1 MHFSPAKFPRV
12 QQCAGR
18 KKMFAIPSWLSNSL
32 HVNGGGREKKKKKIP
47 SPEMEREDRGNPSQQ
62 VRYIEG
68 NNDPKE
74 EEEGNSDDKAPREDQ
89 LFCVVVVVPWSMA
102 HTGVGTYTQFC
113 N

>member
-1 MHFSPAKFPRV
+1 
-12 QQCAGR
+12 
-18 KKMFAIPSWLSNSL
+18 MFAIPSWLSNSL

-74 EEEGNSDDKAPREDQ
+74 EEEGNSDDKAPTEDQ
-89 LFCVVVVVPWSMA
+89 LCRRRRPMVNGSDWS
-102 HTGVGTYTQFC
+102 GDLYSIL
-113 N
+113 